1 MLCASENE
9 DKSKTHLH
17 AAPNS
22 LLMDGIFFLVKMT
35 EIPNESGQGPELDG
49 CAESWMRFRSN
60 SWEIFQRMG
69 RAMGTTKKPK
79 GFRLRNATVS
89 FTRCQPIYTKFG
101 TLMDTDVL
109 HVLVKFECYT
119 PLRCGAVNF

>member
-1 MLCASENE
+1 MRRVLDAFPLEFLGNFSADGTCDGNDE
-9 DKSKTHLH
+9 KT
-17 AAPNS
+17 
-22 LLMDGIFFLVKMT
+22 
-35 EIPNESGQGPELDG
+35 
-49 CAESWMRFRSN
+49 
-60 SWEIFQRMG
+60 
-69 RAMGTTKKPK
+69 K
-79 GFRLRNATVS
+79 GFRLRNATVL